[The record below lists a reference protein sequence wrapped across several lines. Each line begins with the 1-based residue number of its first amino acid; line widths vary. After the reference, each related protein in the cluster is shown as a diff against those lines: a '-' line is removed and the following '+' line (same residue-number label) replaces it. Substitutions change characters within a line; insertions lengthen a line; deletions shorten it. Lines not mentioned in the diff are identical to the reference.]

1 MRHSLST
8 RDLCA
13 LFVRREWAR
22 RKTGIRKFAN
32 VKLMTHKWLLVVAFV
47 HFAHL
52 GASAQTDQESQVPF
66 GLECDVVHV
75 EGEEH
80 DLVFDLDLGP
90 GDWVVSSHST
100 DSMFGKFSLRFQEP
114 IAIKLIGSMEEA
126 PPSAWE
132 VEHFSQL
139 DIKVIRTDTRLVQH
153 VAIDSGRQGDLH
165 GEVFFVLE
173 PWCMPFRTSVLL
185 RKSTEDGL
193 WRVAEDH
200 H

>member
-1 MRHSLST
+1 MRHALST
-8 RDLCA
+8 RDLRA
-13 LFVRREWAR
+13 LFETREWAGG
-22 RKTGIRKFAN
+22 KPGIRTFAN
-32 VKLMTHKWLLVVAFV
+32 VKLVTHKWLLVVAFV
-47 HFAHL
+47 HFAPL
-52 GASAQTDQESQVPF
+52 GSSAQTDEESQVPF

-80 DLVFDLDLGP
+80 DLVFDLDLDP

-114 IAIKLIGSMEEA
+114 TAIKLIGSMEEV
-126 PPSAWE
+126 PPSVWE

-139 DIKVIRTDTRLVQH
+139 DIKVIRKDTRLVQR
-153 VAIDSGRQGDLH
+153 VAIDPGRQGDLH

-173 PWCMPFRTSVLL
+173 PLCMPFKTPVLL